1 MLAAM
6 ASPNFV
12 QPESPDEPALA
23 DYRAVRDRDLLGPE
37 GRGGL
42 FIGETPLVVR
52 AMLARPGMT
61 KSVLI
66 ADERRTALEDD
77 LAGFDGPV
85 YLVPLAWME
94 RITGYPLHRGILAI
108 GHRPDPDGVTLERV
122 LARTGKSASDPLTL
136 LICVGIN
143 NIDNIG
149 LLFRNAA
156 AFAVDAVLLDPSC
169 HDPLYRKSLRVSIGH
184 VLSMPWARS
193 SPADW
198 PGDLDRL
205 RKEWGITLI
214 GAATGDRAQ
223 SIDSIDRPAR
233 VGVVVGPE
241 YEGLPADVLE
251 RCDALARI
259 PMAAN
264 VDSLNVGVASAVALH
279 RFSRGERV

>member
-1 MLAAM
+1 MK
-6 ASPNFV
+6 PD
-12 QPESPDEPALA
+12 SPDDPALA

-66 ADERRTALEDD
+66 AEERRSSLEND
-77 LAGFDGPV
+77 LAGFEGPV

-108 GHRPDPDGVTLERV
+108 GHRPDPDDHTVGRV
-122 LARTGKSASDPLTL
+122 LARLNQSKNDPLTL

-156 AFAVDAVLLDPSC
+156 AFAVDAVLLDPKC

-184 VLSMPWARS
+184 VLSMPWARVS
-193 SPADW
+193 AENWPA
-198 PGDLDRL
+198 DLDRL
-205 RKEWGITLI
+205 RSEWGITLI
-214 GAATGDRAQ
+214 GAATNERAQ
-223 SIDSIDRPAR
+223 PIDAIEQPMR
-233 VGVVVGPE
+233 VGVIVGPE
-241 YEGLPADVLE
+241 YEGLPDEVLA
-251 RCDALARI
+251 RCDAIARI